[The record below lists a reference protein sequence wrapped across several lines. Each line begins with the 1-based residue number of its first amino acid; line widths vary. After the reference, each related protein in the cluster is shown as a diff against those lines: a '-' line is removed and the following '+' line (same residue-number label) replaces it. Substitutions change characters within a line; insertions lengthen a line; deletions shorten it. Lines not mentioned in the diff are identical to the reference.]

1 MILSGNETTSPA
13 NRNTTLDELDFA
25 ILKLMQ
31 QDGRMSFTELAEKLD
46 VSISNIRS
54 RVTKLLEDKTIQVVG
69 RVTPE
74 RVGFHV
80 YANIKIS
87 VRPANKI
94 NEIADQLLGFGEIS
108 FMAITSGDF
117 DLEIDVMCRD
127 NNHLLEL
134 VNGRISRI
142 EGVFQTHTNMY
153 LKVLKFA
160 QPDLSSLRP

>member
-25 ILKLMQ
+25 ILNLLQ

-46 VSISNIRS
+46 ASISNIRS
-54 RVTKLLEDKTIQVVG
+54 RVTKLLDDKTIQVVG
-69 RVTPE
+69 RVNPE

>member
-25 ILKLMQ
+25 ILNLLQ

-46 VSISNIRS
+46 ASISNIRS
-54 RVTKLLEDKTIQVVG
+54 RVTKLLDDKTIQVVG
-69 RVTPE
+69 RVNPE

-94 NEIADQLLGFGEIS
+94 NEVADRLLGFGEIS

>member
-25 ILKLMQ
+25 ILNLLQ

-46 VSISNIRS
+46 ASISNIRS
-54 RVTKLLEDKTIQVVG
+54 RVTKLLDDKTIQVVG
-69 RVTPE
+69 RVNPE

-134 VNGRISRI
+134 VNSRISRI